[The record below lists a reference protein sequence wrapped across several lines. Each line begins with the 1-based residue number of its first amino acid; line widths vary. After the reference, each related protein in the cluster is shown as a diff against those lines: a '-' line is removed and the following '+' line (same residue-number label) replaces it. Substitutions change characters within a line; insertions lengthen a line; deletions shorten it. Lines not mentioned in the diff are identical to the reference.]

1 MLTMRGSTK
10 YRYNRYGVTVSAR
23 MVLSKHNHANG
34 DHNHANHAK
43 DSTGKKRP
51 VEMVRS
57 TDREIQETGL
67 PLFLPLRGVVGIVSS
82 PKCARVTVKSP
93 CHRKLSHRV
102 MAGLICRL

>member
-1 MLTMRGSTK
+1 MLTMRSSTNH
-10 YRYNRYGVTVSAR
+10 RYSRYGVTVSAR

-67 PLFLPLRGVVGIVSS
+67 PLLS
-82 PKCARVTVKSP
+82 PKGGCWH
-93 CHRKLSHRV
+93 C
-102 MAGLICRL
+102 LITKVCPSDGKVPLPPQAITPRDGWPNL